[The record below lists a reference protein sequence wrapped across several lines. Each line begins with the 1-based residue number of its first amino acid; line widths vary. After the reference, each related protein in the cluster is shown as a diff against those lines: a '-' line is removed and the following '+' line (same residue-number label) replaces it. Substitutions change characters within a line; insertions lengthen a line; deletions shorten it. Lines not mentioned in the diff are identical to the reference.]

1 MTTRSETA
9 SSGTRGRE
17 FGAPWGT
24 ALWVVSL
31 LVTVLLVGISVG
43 GLSFVPGSV
52 RPLHW
57 AMGLP
62 LLILAGASLFVVRG
76 YTVAGRRLLIRRLLW
91 TTEVDLTG
99 LRSARQDR
107 SALRLSLRLWGNGG
121 LYSITGYY
129 WNRQLG
135 LYRTFLTDVSRSVV
149 LDLPRRT
156 VVVSPDDPGAFI
168 AEVTRAAGVVA

>member
-1 MTTRSETA
+1 MTTPMNA
-9 SSGTRGRE
+9 MPDDARE
-17 FGAPWGT
+17 REYSAPWGT

-31 LVTVLLVGISVG
+31 VVTVLLVGISVG

-52 RPLHW
+52 RPLRW
-57 AMGLP
+57 VMGLP

-107 SALRLSLRLWGNGG
+107 AALRLSLRLWGNGG

-156 VVVSPDDPGAFI
+156 VVVSPDDPADFI
-168 AEVTRAAGVVA
+168 AEVTRAAGAAA